1 MPYFTSLGWHLVVIA
16 LLFILANRF
25 SKARRAAEYLNIH
38 LQNEVNDRTK
48 DWEIAYSFKPMS
60 GVSGD
65 LYDFFTEGS
74 KFNGLALFDVSGH
87 GISSG
92 LVTMLAKDVVV
103 RNFTADMSIKFGN
116 VMKKINDAIVEE
128 KGDIENYL
136 TGLLLRVSGNKVQFI
151 NAGHLAVFLRTA
163 ANGKCYPVQ
172 LLVKEASISMF
183 GGIIGIPGMEVD
195 FSAVQFNMAAGDA
208 LIMYTDCLS
217 ESLNKEGEQYSQNK
231 IARSFENSGNG
242 NADSK
247 LKKVLDDFYDYTD
260 NVPLKDDLTVIVV
273 QKK

>member
-38 LQNEVNDRTK
+38 LQDEVNDRTK

-60 GVSGD
+60 GVSRD

-151 NAGHLAVFLRTA
+151 NAGHPAVFLRTA

-172 LLVKEASISMF
+172 LLVKEASTSMF
-183 GGIIGIPGMEVD
+183 GGIIGIP
-195 FSAVQFNMAAGDA
+195 
-208 LIMYTDCLS
+208 
-217 ESLNKEGEQYSQNK
+217 
-231 IARSFENSGNG
+231 
-242 NADSK
+242 
-247 LKKVLDDFYDYTD
+247 
-260 NVPLKDDLTVIVV
+260 
-273 QKK
+273 

>member
-1 MPYFTSLGWHLVVIA
+1 MPYFTSLGWQLVVIA

-38 LQNEVNDRTK
+38 LQDEVNDRTK

-151 NAGHLAVFLRTA
+151 NAGHPAVFLRTA

-172 LLVKEASISMF
+172 LLVKEASTSMF

-260 NVPLKDDLTVIVV
+260 NVPLKDDLTVIVL

>member
-1 MPYFTSLGWHLVVIA
+1 MPYFTSLGWQLVVIA

-38 LQNEVNDRTK
+38 LQDEVNDRTK

-103 RNFTADMSIKFGN
+103 RNFTADMSIKLGN

-151 NAGHLAVFLRTA
+151 NAGHPAVFLRTA

-260 NVPLKDDLTVIVV
+260 NVPLKDDLTVIVL

>member
-38 LQNEVNDRTK
+38 LQDEVNDRTK

-151 NAGHLAVFLRTA
+151 NAGHPAVFLRTA

-172 LLVKEASISMF
+172 LLVKEASTSMF

-260 NVPLKDDLTVIVV
+260 NVPLKDDLTVIVL

>member
-1 MPYFTSLGWHLVVIA
+1 
-16 LLFILANRF
+16 
-25 SKARRAAEYLNIH
+25 
-38 LQNEVNDRTK
+38 
-48 DWEIAYSFKPMS
+48 
-60 GVSGD
+60 
-65 LYDFFTEGS
+65 
-74 KFNGLALFDVSGH
+74 
-87 GISSG
+87 
-92 LVTMLAKDVVV
+92 MLAKDVVV

-151 NAGHLAVFLRTA
+151 NAGHPAVFLRTA

-172 LLVKEASISMF
+172 LLVKEASTSMF
-183 GGIIGIPGMEVD
+183 GGIICIPGMEVD

-231 IARSFENSGNG
+231 IARFFENSGNG

-260 NVPLKDDLTVIVV
+260 NVPLKDDLTVIVL